1 MKPTAEQ
8 LIHSKLTAGRRVASV
23 YAANEALEAHGRR
36 LVILVAQAEDG
47 AIEVAQSGDDV
58 ELAASWFVQVAA
70 KIAAVEDL
78 LKGRRGCGPEPESRN
93 AR

>member
-8 LIHSKLTAGRRVASV
+8 LIQSKLTAGRLASV

-36 LVILVAQAEDG
+36 LFILVVQAEDG

-58 ELAASWFVQVAA
+58 ELAASWFSDVARELA
-70 KIAAVEDL
+70 L
-78 LKGRRGCGPEPESRN
+78 N
-93 AR
+93 

>member
-23 YAANEALEAHGRR
+23 YAANQALEAHGRR
-36 LVILVAQAEDG
+36 LVILIAQAEDG

-78 LKGRRGCGPEPESRN
+78 LKG
-93 AR
+93 

>member
-8 LIHSKLTAGRRVASV
+8 LIHSKLTASPRLASV
-23 YAANEALEAHGRR
+23 HAANKALETHGRR

-58 ELAASWFVQVAA
+58 EVAASWFVQVAA
-70 KIAAVEDL
+70 KIAAAEDL
-78 LKGRRGCGPEPESRN
+78 LKG
-93 AR
+93 